1 MKTLTLRKD
10 FFTTFA
16 HISILCLRNQESS
29 QEQGISLLIVAAS
42 ESYLIINS
50 GIKAAAVP
58 NMPSVKVADGGMSIK
73 KEKISS

>member
-1 MKTLTLRKD
+1 M
-10 FFTTFA
+10 
-16 HISILCLRNQESS
+16 
-29 QEQGISLLIVAAS
+29 IVAAS
-42 ESYLIINS
+42 KSYLIINS